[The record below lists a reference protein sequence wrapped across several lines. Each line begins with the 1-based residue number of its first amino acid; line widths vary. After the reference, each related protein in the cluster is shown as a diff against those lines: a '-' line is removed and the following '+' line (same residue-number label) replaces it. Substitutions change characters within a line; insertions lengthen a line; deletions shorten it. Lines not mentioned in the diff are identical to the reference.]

1 MKTSLPFYSHLY
13 KWQYRKSFIAIF
25 IVKPMDSIVKKFA
38 IRELENFSQIKAH
51 TLRIW
56 EHRYGFFKPA
66 RNKGNIRSYG
76 LEEVKLLLD
85 IVLLT
90 KNGYKISHL
99 INDDAQT
106 LAEKSKALSSAEA
119 RQNKAVSQL
128 ILAMFSSDIEQFE
141 DVLDNCVLCWDV
153 DITIHKIIIPFLE
166 KVQLLSYNDRN
177 SDVHFVVTA
186 IRKKIILALERA
198 NPTALTQKSALLFLP
213 EGEHYDLM
221 LLCMAYVL
229 KCNGLRVLY
238 MGTNIS
244 KENLETVSIS
254 KKPDFLYTYIP
265 PKKKFKMHEFFPC
278 LDEQL
283 PGTTFYV
290 AGCENLLQ
298 QNEKNRNNV
307 KFIHYREVLNT
318 VKEN

>member
-1 MKTSLPFYSHLY
+1 M
-13 KWQYRKSFIAIF
+13 
-25 IVKPMDSIVKKFA
+25 KKFS
-38 IRELENFSQIKAH
+38 IKELENFSQIKAH

-56 EHRYGFFKPA
+56 EHRYGIFKPN
-66 RNKGNIRSYG
+66 RSKGNIRYYN

-90 KNGYKISHL
+90 KNGCRISHL
-99 INDDAQT
+99 INVDALT
-106 LAEKSKALSSAEA
+106 LAAKSNALSSPEA
-119 RQNKAVSQL
+119 RQNKSVSQL

-141 DVLDNCVLCWDV
+141 DILDNCVLCWDV

-166 KVQLLSYNDRN
+166 KVQLLSYYDSS

-198 NPTALTQKSALLFLP
+198 NPAAMVQKSALLFLP

-221 LLCMAYVL
+221 LLYMAYIL
-229 KCNGLRVLY
+229 KCNGLKVLY

-244 KENLETVSIS
+244 KENLEAVSIA

-265 PKKKFKMHEFFPC
+265 QKKKFKMHEFFPC

-283 PGTTFYV
+283 PGTTFFV

-298 QNEKNRNNV
+298 QNENNRDNV
-307 KFIHYREVLNT
+307 RFIHYREVLNT
-318 VKEN
+318 VKENQMQLVAS